1 MTSSF
6 YINAKRFAVEPLV
19 KAVWRPWVK
28 GLDNIP
34 EEGGAILAANHL
46 SFFDSVL
53 VPVVVP
59 RPVSYLAKKDY
70 WEMDGSVGKF
80 NRWFFTATGQIP
92 MDRSGGAA
100 SADSLRY
107 GEEALKQGSLLG
119 IYPEGTRSPDGKL
132 YRGKLGVAKLAL
144 RAQVPVIPI
153 ALIGTDKVQPIEDSI
168 PKVRRVGMIIGEP
181 MSFESYYPM
190 ALDRFAQR
198 SVTDQIMYQIM
209 RLSGQEY
216 VDVYGSEVK
225 ARLEAQEKK

>member
-19 KAVWRPWVK
+19 KTAWRPWVK

-70 WEMDGSVGKF
+70 WEMKGAFGAF

-100 SADSLRY
+100 SADSLRH
-107 GEEALKQGSLLG
+107 GEEALKQGHLLG
-119 IYPEGTRSPDGKL
+119 IYPEGTRSPTASSTEASSAWPSSPCAPKCRS
-132 YRGKLGVAKLAL
+132 YRSRSSEQTKCSPSRTGC
-144 RAQVPVIPI
+144 
-153 ALIGTDKVQPIEDSI
+153 
-168 PKVRRVGMIIGEP
+168 RR
-181 MSFESYYPM
+181 SAAS
-190 ALDRFAQR
+190 A
-198 SVTDQIMYQIM
+198 
-209 RLSGQEY
+209 
-216 VDVYGSEVK
+216 
-225 ARLEAQEKK
+225 